1 LVQGSWFWFWFWFWV
16 RVRNVL
22 RAFGMTAKR
31 YEELI
36 CWQLAHELHLEVLAF
51 TAIAPA
57 SKDWKYCAQIRDS
70 SSSGPSNIA
79 EGFGRFRPTEFARF
93 LDFARAS
100 LLETDNHLKD
110 GRARGYL
117 DDALFKR
124 LTLLAHRATG
134 ATTKL
139 LLYLHSCPPDGPWNR
154 SRRRR

>member
-1 LVQGSWFWFWFWFWV
+1 M
-16 RVRNVL
+16 
-22 RAFGMTAKR
+22 AAKR

-51 TAIAPA
+51 TAILPA
-57 SKDWKYCAQIRDS
+57 SRDWKYCGQIRDS
-70 SSSGPSNIA
+70 SSSGPSNIV
-79 EGFGRFRPTEFARF
+79 EGFGRFRPREFARF

-117 DDALFKR
+117 DTPLFDR
-124 LTLLAHRATG
+124 LTLLAHRAVG

-139 LLYLHSCPPDGPWNR
+139 QGYLQTCPKDGPWNR
-154 SRRRR
+154 SRRR

>member
-1 LVQGSWFWFWFWFWV
+1 MV
-16 RVRNVL
+16 
-22 RAFGMTAKR
+22 AKR
-31 YEELI
+31 FEELI
-36 CWQLAHELHLEVLAF
+36 CWQLSHELHLEVLAF
-51 TAIAPA
+51 TAILPA
-57 SKDWKYCAQIRDS
+57 SRDWKYCGQIRDS

-117 DDALFKR
+117 DDSLFSR
-124 LTLLAHRATG
+124 LTHLANRAVG

-139 LLYLHSCPPDGPWNR
+139 QTYLRSCSNDGPWNR
-154 SRRRR
+154 SRRQR